1 MSEILIVKA
10 EAKDA
15 ALIASISRETFYDT
29 YAADNT
35 AANMAKFLTEQFSK
49 AMLMEEVVT
58 TGNHFFLAYVD
69 QKLAG
74 YLKLKEAIH
83 PKLEESSAI
92 EISRIYVYKSFI
104 GKSVGNALM
113 QTAIDFA
120 ASNNKKWLW
129 LIAWKQNARALA
141 FYQKKGFEIFAES
154 IFVLGDDL
162 QNDWVLKRRIDHTI

>member
-1 MSEILIVKA
+1 MPEIQIVKA

-58 TGNHFFLAYVD
+58 SGNHFFLAYLD
-69 QKLAG
+69 GAIAG
-74 YLKLKEAIH
+74 YLKLKEEIH
-83 PKLEESSAI
+83 PALQDASAI
-92 EISRIYVYKSFI
+92 EISRIYVYQSFI

-113 QTAIDFA
+113 QTAVDFA
-120 ASNNKKWLW
+120 RSQNKHWIW
-129 LIAWKQNARALA
+129 LIAWKENKRALA

-154 IFVLGDDL
+154 EFILGDDL
-162 QNDWVLKRRIDHTI
+162 QNDWVLKKCIA